1 MEKTIKNLD
10 AISKYSIYSKLNV
23 NFDRILGDR
32 SLKGF
37 VRINKK
43 PKILKK
49 INILEEI
56 YKKFPK
62 EFKDKKE
69 LELFEDNKQITIK
82 ETENNINENKNN
94 NKYYKIFKSEP
105 NEKTSIK
112 DYFSSKKK
120 NKYEEIISLYPFK
133 YYPNYDSIYKKIP
146 YVHIIEPKG
155 DRKNNSFDKKVQR
168 KNQNKS
174 SSSSITVSI
183 NNIKEGEHN
192 NSKDNKKSISNNSS
206 NLQSTKLPIVN
217 MNRNSVRNENH
228 ALRFS
233 KYGNQR
239 IYKSRND
246 ENVFQMY
253 YNNSISGDKINMK
266 KINTVDFDK
275 MMSRK
280 EKDFVN
286 YHSLKIPSFNRYSP
300 NYDFVKDTPT
310 KISFSYHSIDNDIN
324 KKKYIIRKL
333 IASYNVD
340 TELHIFNLDKT
351 KHNNTV
357 NSIDK

>member
-1 MEKTIKNLD
+1 MSSKNDYIIGKSIDFTCLFLILSIDSCSLGLQYCWIVSQILSKSVLFLNLKT
-10 AISKYSIYSKLNV
+10 
-23 NFDRILGDR
+23 GW
-32 SLKGF
+32 
-37 VRINKK
+37 
-43 PKILKK
+43 
-49 INILEEI
+49 
-56 YKKFPK
+56 
-62 EFKDKKE
+62 
-69 LELFEDNKQITIK
+69 
-82 ETENNINENKNN
+82 
-94 NKYYKIFKSEP
+94 YKIFKSEP

-183 NNIKEGEHN
+183 NNTKEGEHN
-192 NSKDNKKSISNNSS
+192 NSKDNKKDISNNSS

-217 MNRNSVRNENH
+217 MNRNGVRNDNH
-228 ALRFS
+228 ALRFN

-300 NYDFVKDTPT
+300 NYDFAKDTPT